1 MNAKGCAHM
10 NQKTNRFLIAILLLQ
25 GLTLAGQWL
34 DGARMLPSAHAEPPR
49 VGGDPSGDRQA
60 MIDAQRET
68 NTKLEKLIG
77 ILEGG
82 NLQVKVVMPDEGKG
96 GAKR

>member
-1 MNAKGCAHM
+1 MTN
-10 NQKTNRFLIAILLLQ
+10 KTNKLLVAILLLQ

-34 DGARMLPSAHAEPPR
+34 DGPRILPAAHAEPPR

-60 MIDAQRET
+60 MIDGQRET
-68 NTKLEKLIG
+68 NAKLDRLIG
-77 ILEGG
+77 ILESGK
-82 NLQVKVVMPDEGKG
+82 LQVQVAMPDEGKG